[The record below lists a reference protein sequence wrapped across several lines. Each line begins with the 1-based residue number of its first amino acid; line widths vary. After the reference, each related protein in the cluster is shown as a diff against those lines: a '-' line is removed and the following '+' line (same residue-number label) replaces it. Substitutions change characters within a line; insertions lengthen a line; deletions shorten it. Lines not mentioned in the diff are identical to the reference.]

1 MLSSRLSFPTR
12 TLEVANM
19 KASKVAA
26 VLWLLGVIIGFI
38 YSFFHPR
45 PYSPYSSFMMVMA
58 VTVIAL
64 ETLWPGFKAFSRALP
79 LAFRLLLAGFLVFIV
94 FMDIKT
100 SGFTGYTI
108 SNLGWI
114 AAWGWFLFSGK

>member
-1 MLSSRLSFPTR
+1 
-12 TLEVANM
+12 M
-19 KASKVAA
+19 KALKVMAIF
-26 VLWLLGVIIGFI
+26 LFLCGII
-38 YSFFHPR
+38 SFFLPFFR
-45 PYSPYSSFMMVMA
+45 PWPGAPNLYNRFLTSTGMFI
-58 VTVIAL
+58 IAL
-64 ETLWPGFKAFSRALP
+64 GLGWPELFKAFSRSLP
-79 LAFRLLLAGFLVFIV
+79 LAFRLLLAGFLALIV